1 LTSEFCQLMPPDRK
15 LHSSKMTH
23 TAEPQ
28 SPSLEDRWRLC
39 KTQDDQKASLISDLF
54 THIRELTEKLSEFE
68 LELKERKLLVKSMWN
83 AVDNHKEQIDQL
95 QAEKDK
101 HSFALV
107 LVDGDCMPFLDDF
120 IEQGLEGGKK
130 AASFL
135 MQAVSSELKSLD
147 SSLPHHLKTVVR
159 VFANLKG
166 LAKTYTEIGTIP
178 DPSILYE
185 FARGFNMAHAMC
197 DFVDAGNGKECADEK
212 MKGNFECGVADVHCR
227 HVLFGASADSGYA
240 RLLGSHVE
248 TDEIRKKIVLIEGP
262 PFAIELAEIRDRF
275 RVASLDRVFRR
286 QKLVNFKRKV
296 SDYITPPPT
305 PLTDYAS
312 AAARPVLSSPGR
324 SSSRHYGPV
333 SSMTIPLR
341 DVNRNK
347 AGQRVDPPLSY
358 AQQDFIVMKNRKMC
372 NSFHL
377 TGRCPYREAWGKCS
391 HEHGQ
396 SPSLKELQ
404 ALRAVARQS
413 YCHSGLACSDPS
425 CVFGHQCPREDC
437 NGASCRHKFP
447 LELHNID
454 KKIVL

>member
-1 LTSEFCQLMPPDRK
+1 
-15 LHSSKMTH
+15 MTH
-23 TAEPQ
+23 TNELQ

-39 KTQDDQKASLISDLF
+39 KAQDDQKASLISDLF
-54 THIRELTEKLSEFE
+54 THISELTHKLSEVE
-68 LELKERKLLVKSMWN
+68 LELKEKKLLVRSMWN
-83 AVDNHKEQIDQL
+83 AVDNHKEKIDQL

-101 HSFALV
+101 HCFALV
-107 LVDGDCMPFLDDF
+107 LIDGDCMPFLDDL

-135 MQAVSSELKSLD
+135 RQAVSSELKSLD
-147 SSLPHHLKTVVR
+147 PSLPHHLKIVVR

-166 LAKTYTEIGTIP
+166 LAKTYTENGTIP

-185 FARGFNMAHAMC
+185 FARGFNMTHAMC

-212 MKGNFECGVADVHCR
+212 IKGNFESSVAGVHCR

-240 RLLGSHVE
+240 RLLGSHIE
-248 TDEIRKKIVLIEGP
+248 TDEIRKKVILIEGP
-262 PFAIELAEIRDRF
+262 PFAKELAEIRDRF
-275 RVASLDRVFRR
+275 RIASFDKVFRR
-286 QKLVNFKRKV
+286 QKLINFKRKV

-305 PLTDYAS
+305 PSPDYAS
-312 AAARPVLSSPGR
+312 AAAKPAFLSSGR
-324 SSSRHYGPV
+324 SSSRSH
-333 SSMTIPLR
+333 SSASPMAFPLR
-341 DVNRNK
+341 EVYRNK

-358 AQQDFIVMKNRKMC
+358 AQQDFIMMKSRKMC

-396 SPSLKELQ
+396 SPSPKELQ

-413 YCHSGLACSDPS
+413 FCHSGLACRDPN

-437 NGASCRHKFP
+437 NGASCRHRFP